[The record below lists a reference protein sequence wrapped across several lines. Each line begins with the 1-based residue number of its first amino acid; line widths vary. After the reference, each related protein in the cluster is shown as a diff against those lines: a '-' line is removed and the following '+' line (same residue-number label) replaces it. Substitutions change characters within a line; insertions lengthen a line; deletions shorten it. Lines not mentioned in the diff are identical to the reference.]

1 MSAEPSTTMT
11 NPFRKRTLWLLTA
24 ILSYTIAVAQ
34 EHHRLTNLP
43 HLYINTFSGQDV
55 TSKETQVLAKLWLVD
70 EQDQVAF
77 YDSVNI
83 RGRGNATWNLKKKP
97 YRIKFAQKTRLLGD
111 NHANAKK
118 WTLLANHGDKSLI
131 RNALASYIG
140 DLCGQPFTPAAQ
152 FVDLTLNGEYRGTYQ
167 ISDQIEVRKHRVD
180 IEKQDFPLTE
190 ESNIT
195 GGYLLEA
202 DGTIDFN
209 AGYTGFW
216 TTRGVPVNI
225 HYPDK
230 DEIVNDQLAYIRDF
244 VTLFEYRLFDL
255 DFNSPEGY
263 HHYVDSV
270 SLASWYL
277 ASEITANIDYLWSMY
292 FYKEQNDQRLH
303 FGPLWDYDIAFDN
316 DRRMQEMGNDPR
328 RQLMADIGFTNVGT
342 GEWIKRMWQDP
353 WFQQMILQQYVKL
366 YANGLETKLLNKVD
380 SLSQLLQQS
389 QQLNYQCW
397 DIDQRTQTEVVIFST
412 YEEYID
418 DLKQFIQVRVPSLL
432 QAFSQLQS
440 EPVDIDSLI
449 EAAPIRSIKAD
460 DIDYALAYNRQNLS
474 LHFGTTDISDLD
486 FTAHIYNEA
495 GRQVLSFP
503 ANKRVSVEPLPS
515 GLYIVTW
522 EHQGRQRS
530 AKFVR

>member
-1 MSAEPSTTMT
+1 MPIKIRRLTVGLLLAMLPS
-11 NPFRKRTLWLLTA
+11 LHA
-24 ILSYTIAVAQ
+24 ASE

-43 HLYINTFSGQDV
+43 HVYIETFSGQDI
-55 TSKETQVLAKLWLVD
+55 TSKETQVLSKLWLVD
-70 EQDQVAF
+70 EQDQVTF
-77 YDSVNI
+77 YDSVYI

-111 NHANAKK
+111 DHANAKK

-140 DLCGQPFTPAAQ
+140 DLCGQTFTPAAQ
-152 FVDLTLNGEYRGTYQ
+152 FIDLTLNGEYRGTYQ

-180 IEKQDFPLTE
+180 IAKQDFPLTE
-190 ESNIT
+190 ESDIT

-230 DEIVNDQLAYIRDF
+230 DEIAYEQLAYIRDY

-263 HHYVDSV
+263 HHYVDSA

-316 DRRMQEMGNDPR
+316 DRRMEEMGNDPR
-328 RQLMADIGFTNVGT
+328 RQLMAEIGFTNVGT

-353 WFQQMILQQYVKL
+353 WFQKMILQQYVKL

-389 QQLNYQCW
+389 QQLNYQYW
-397 DIDQRTQTEVVIFST
+397 DIDQRTQTEIVIFST

-418 DLKQFIQVRVPSLL
+418 DLKQFIQARLPNLL
-432 QAFSQLQS
+432 QTFAQLQS

-449 EAAPIRSIKAD
+449 EAAPIRTIRAD
-460 DIDYALAYNRQNLS
+460 EMDYALAYNRQNHS
-474 LHFGTTDISDLD
+474 LHFGTAEISSLD

-495 GRQVLSFP
+495 GRQMLSFP
-503 ANKRVSVEPLPS
+503 ANKRVSVESLPS

>member
-1 MSAEPSTTMT
+1 MPIKNRRPTV
-11 NPFRKRTLWLLTA
+11 WLL
-24 ILSYTIAVAQ
+24 IAMLPCLIAASQ

-43 HLYINTFSGQDV
+43 HVYIETFSGQDV
-55 TSKETQVLAKLWLVD
+55 TSKETQVLSRLWYVD

-83 RGRGNATWNLKKKP
+83 RGRGNATWNLQKKP
-97 YRIKFAQKTRLLGD
+97 YRIKFANKTRLLGD
-111 NHANAKK
+111 DHANAKK

-140 DLCGQPFTPAAQ
+140 DLCGQTFTPAAQ

-180 IEKQDFPLTE
+180 IAKQDFPLTE

-202 DGTIDFN
+202 DGFIDFT
-209 AGYTGFW
+209 AGATGFW
-216 TTRGVPVNI
+216 TPRGVPVNI
-225 HYPDK
+225 HHPDK
-230 DEIVNDQLAYIRDF
+230 DKISNEQLAYIRDD

-263 HHYVDSV
+263 HHYVDSA
-270 SLASWYL
+270 SLASWYIT
-277 ASEITANIDYLWSMY
+277 SEITANIDYLWSMY
-292 FYKEQNDQRLH
+292 FYKEQDDQRLH
-303 FGPLWDYDIAFDN
+303 FGPIWDNDIAFDN
-316 DRRMQEMGNDPR
+316 DRRMEEMGNDPR
-328 RQLMADIGFTNVGT
+328 RQLMAEIGFWNNGT
-342 GEWIKRMWQDP
+342 GEWIKRMWQDK
-353 WFQQMILQQYVKL
+353 WFQQLILRHYVKL
-366 YANGLETKLLNKVD
+366 YANGLEAKLLNKVD

-389 QQLNYQCW
+389 QQLNYQYW

-418 DLKQFIQVRVPSLL
+418 DLKQFIQARLPNLL
-432 QAFSQLQS
+432 QTFAQLQS

-449 EAAPIRSIKAD
+449 EAAPIRTIRAD
-460 DIDYALAYNRQNLS
+460 EMDYVLAYNRQNHS
-474 LHFGTTDISDLD
+474 LHFGTADISSLD

-495 GRQVLSFP
+495 GRQVFSFP
-503 ANKRVSVEPLPS
+503 ANKRVSVESLPS

-530 AKFVR
+530 TKFVR